1 MLEIELKSNNQ
12 IELPSE
18 ISNVMN
24 IKPGQHFWVSYES
37 GFIKLV
43 PKKDIND
50 LFGIAKGFDITFER
64 DEEDRI

>member
-24 IKPGQHFWVSYES
+24 IRPGQHFWVSYES

-50 LFGIAKGFDITFER
+50 LFGTLPYIDSFIER
-64 DEEDRI
+64 EKEDRI

>member
-24 IKPGQHFWVSYES
+24 IRPGQHFWVSYES

-50 LFGIAKGFDITFER
+50 LFGTLPYIDSFIER
-64 DEEDRI
+64 EEEDRI

>member
-1 MLEIELKSNNQ
+1 MLEIEMKSNNQ

-37 GFIKLV
+37 GLIKLV

-50 LFGIAKGFDITFER
+50 LFGTLPYIDSFIER
-64 DEEDRI
+64 EEDDRV

>member
-1 MLEIELKSNNQ
+1 MLEIELNSNNQ
-12 IELPSE
+12 IELPTE

-24 IKPGQHFWVSYES
+24 IRPGQHFWVSYES

-50 LFGIAKGFDITFER
+50 LFGTLPYIDSFIER
-64 DEEDRI
+64 EEEERI